1 MSFFAGT
8 ASGNVIRK
16 IKKSELK
23 ITEYSDGL
31 VSDDYYYFFEYTP
44 SRYPVTITYEWEI
57 KNSDGLIGYP
67 SFVPQKSYNQS
78 VAQASYRIL
87 TPADNPCRYRA
98 INMQAEV
105 RQQQTAD
112 GNWLTEVKVQSLPA
126 IKKEPYSPSLSELLP
141 RIYFTPL
148 NFSFERTKGSM
159 ESWQSYGEW
168 QYQLLSGRDQLP
180 STLKEELEKR
190 TASCNTP
197 YEKIA
202 AIYQYLASTTRYV
215 SIQLGIGGL
224 QPIAAADVNRT
235 ADLPWASAPR
245 TPS

>member
-1 MSFFAGT
+1 MPPLSVCATVFLSEKFSGEVRD

-87 TPADNPCRYRA
+87 TPADNPCRYRT

-105 RQQQTAD
+105 SQQQTAD

-126 IKKEPYSPSLSELLP
+126 IKKNLTALPYPNCCP
-141 RIYFTPL
+141 
-148 NFSFERTKGSM
+148 
-159 ESWQSYGEW
+159 
-168 QYQLLSGRDQLP
+168 
-180 STLKEELEKR
+180 
-190 TASCNTP
+190 
-197 YEKIA
+197 
-202 AIYQYLASTTRYV
+202 V
-215 SIQLGIGGL
+215 SIS
-224 QPIAAADVNRT
+224 
-235 ADLPWASAPR
+235 LP
-245 TPS
+245 